1 MHSLTGRYSE
11 LMALQAEMQ
20 RVLPQGGPRIDPRFR
35 DIRAQ
40 NQSRFDRSMRMRQR
54 PTRVS

>member
-1 MHSLTGRYSE
+1 MHSLTGRYAE
-11 LMALQAEMQ
+11 LALIQAEM
-20 RVLPQGGPRIDPRFR
+20 RHILPQGGPRIDPRFR

-40 NQSRFDRSMRMRQR
+40 NQARFDASMRMRQR